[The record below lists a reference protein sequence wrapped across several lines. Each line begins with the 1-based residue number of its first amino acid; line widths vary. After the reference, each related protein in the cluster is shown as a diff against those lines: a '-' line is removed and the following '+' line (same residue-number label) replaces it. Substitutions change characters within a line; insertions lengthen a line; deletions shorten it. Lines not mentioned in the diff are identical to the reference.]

1 MDMSEINQPAVIR
14 AGLIGGAVNLVFL
27 LAIAFIDGLI
37 CVAFWIPLAMG
48 LATGVLY
55 GVFAKQNGFAIDVRR
70 GAMGGSA
77 AGLIVGVVGIVV
89 TIILAVVGGGGITGS
104 VTTAL
109 IFPALI
115 GAAGGAAYGWYVNR
129 NNPSTPAAPQV

>member
-14 AGLIGGAVNLVFL
+14 AGLIGGAVMFVFG
-27 LAIAFIDGLI
+27 LAIAFIPAII
-37 CVAFWIPLAMG
+37 CVAFWIPWVLG
-48 LATGVLY
+48 LATGAMY

-89 TIILAVVGGGGITGS
+89 GIIQAIVWETGISGS

-109 IFPALI
+109 IFPAII
-115 GAAGGAAYGWYVNR
+115 GAAGGAAYGWFVNR
-129 NNPSTPAAPQV
+129 NNPSTPPTPQV